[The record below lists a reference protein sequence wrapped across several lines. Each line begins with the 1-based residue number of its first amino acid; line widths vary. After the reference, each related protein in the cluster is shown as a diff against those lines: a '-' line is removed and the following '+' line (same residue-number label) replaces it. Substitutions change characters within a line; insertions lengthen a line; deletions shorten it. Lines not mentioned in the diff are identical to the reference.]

1 MRTLYLDCGMGAAGD
16 MLTASLLQL
25 FSEPVKQV
33 KKLNDLK
40 IPGVKYQLVACTR
53 GGIRGYQVRVFVK
66 GQEENPHMQ
75 TEEQIGHK
83 SEEPEKHT
91 QEHGHHSMSQ
101 IVRLINRLKIED
113 QVKQD
118 AVAVYKLI
126 AKAEGKAHGQRMD
139 EIHFHEVGTMDAVA
153 DVVAVCYLLNE
164 LQVDQ
169 ILASPVRVGYG
180 HVKCAHGIL
189 PVPAPAT
196 AYLMKEI
203 PMYAGDLEGEF
214 CTPTGAALL
223 KHFVK
228 KYEQMPV
235 LQMEEIGYGFGKREY
250 ERLNCVRAIL
260 GETKD
265 KVEEEILELCCNL
278 DDMTSEEIGYATEL
292 LIATDSEDES
302 QPMTE
307 KEKEAVMVAERIQE
321 LVGHFPVTDD
331 QTGEQ
336 RPAKYSDIVLLFR
349 ATTGWDEDF
358 RRILTQKGIPV
369 HITSKTGYFQTLEIQ
384 GIVNLLRVLDNPLQ
398 DIPLYGVLK
407 LPCFDITEAEVAM
420 LRCAAK
426 ERTADKQF
434 LYEEICQ
441 YCKEPPAQDST
452 VYDEILI
459 QKLTFLLQKLEQY
472 RRMVA
477 YTPIKE
483 LLGFLIQDTGYD
495 TYVSSMPGG
504 DQRQANIALLLERAG
519 NFEKTSFYG
528 LFHFIRYLETMQEQ
542 EVDFG
547 EANILDES
555 ADVVRVMTIHKSKG
569 LEFPICFVCGLAKQF
584 NQMDARASILM
595 DVELGIGIDYIDPVM
610 RTRRKTMR
618 KNVVAQRMKEDTR
631 GEDLRVLYV
640 ALTRAKEKLILTA
653 YQGEKLDKKL
663 SDRLYL
669 TMENAQKLPF
679 SVVMG
684 SSCYFD
690 MILSALMRHRDM
702 APLLEE
708 RGLPYEKHQLPYG
721 EIPLQIRLW
730 QQDNSLEKQVKE
742 TGKAAMLEEA
752 LAHTAEYADTQLEQK
767 LSDKLNF
774 QYPYVYLEGLTV
786 KTTVSELKKAA
797 YEEEAEPAAELIV
810 TAREPYIPRFISGE
824 EAVQGTQYGTAVHK
838 VMELLSFD
846 ASYQN
851 VPSDKVYMGKIWGE
865 MQAWIAEGRV
875 QKEDIACVNTSR
887 IASFFHSNL
896 AKRMI
901 SAQQRGELYRE
912 QPY

>member
-1 MRTLYLDCGMGAAGD
+1 
-16 MLTASLLQL
+16 
-25 FSEPVKQV
+25 
-33 KKLNDLK
+33 
-40 IPGVKYQLVACTR
+40 
-53 GGIRGYQVRVFVK
+53 
-66 GQEENPHMQ
+66 
-75 TEEQIGHK
+75 
-83 SEEPEKHT
+83 
-91 QEHGHHSMSQ
+91 
-101 IVRLINRLKIED
+101 
-113 QVKQD
+113 
-118 AVAVYKLI
+118 
-126 AKAEGKAHGQRMD
+126 
-139 EIHFHEVGTMDAVA
+139 
-153 DVVAVCYLLNE
+153 
-164 LQVDQ
+164 
-169 ILASPVRVGYG
+169 
-180 HVKCAHGIL
+180 
-189 PVPAPAT
+189 
-196 AYLMKEI
+196 
-203 PMYAGDLEGEF
+203 
-214 CTPTGAALL
+214 
-223 KHFVK
+223 
-228 KYEQMPV
+228 
-235 LQMEEIGYGFGKREY
+235 
-250 ERLNCVRAIL
+250 
-260 GETKD
+260 
-265 KVEEEILELCCNL
+265 
-278 DDMTSEEIGYATEL
+278 
-292 LIATDSEDES
+292 
-302 QPMTE
+302 
-307 KEKEAVMVAERIQE
+307 
-321 LVGHFPVTDD
+321 
-331 QTGEQ
+331 
-336 RPAKYSDIVLLFR
+336 
-349 ATTGWDEDF
+349 
-358 RRILTQKGIPV
+358 
-369 HITSKTGYFQTLEIQ
+369 
-384 GIVNLLRVLDNPLQ
+384 
-398 DIPLYGVLK
+398 
-407 LPCFDITEAEVAM
+407 
-420 LRCAAK
+420 
-426 ERTADKQF
+426 
-434 LYEEICQ
+434 
-441 YCKEPPAQDST
+441 
-452 VYDEILI
+452 
-459 QKLTFLLQKLEQY
+459 
-472 RRMVA
+472 
-477 YTPIKE
+477 
-483 LLGFLIQDTGYD
+483 
-495 TYVSSMPGG
+495 MPGG

-595 DVELGIGIDYIDPVM
+595 DVELGIGVDCIDPVM

-912 QPY
+912 QPFVLGLPAHELKEQYPLDETVLIQGVIDVFFYEDGELVIADYKTDRVEQAIELEKRYRTQLDYYQRALEQITGAHVKERIIYSFALAQEIGL